1 MSKGLT
7 ESTATREAVK
17 ARAIKV
23 YTHLI
28 RGLRPQE
35 IGQLEKLPHSTVYW
49 LIQEGGRLLGGDLTR
64 LAKSGILRE
73 MFIKSQYRE
82 RNFWTIHATATK
94 PKEKLQALEQLRE
107 EALFQL
113 NLAER
118 LHLVD
123 EKADLSKAVNT
134 LSDLIALASSNGHA
148 SPTDHA
154 GLLPASRS

>member
-1 MSKGLT
+1 MSKDLT
-7 ESTATREAVK
+7 ESAATHEAVK

-28 RGLRPQE
+28 RGLRPVE

-64 LAKSGILRE
+64 LAKSGLLRE

-82 RNFWTIHATATK
+82 RTLWATHATATK
-94 PKEKLQALEQLRE
+94 PREKLQAIEQLRA

-123 EKADLSKAVNT
+123 EQADLTKAVNT
-134 LSDLIALASSNGHA
+134 LSDLIALASSNGHVQ
-148 SPTDHA
+148 SSTRD
-154 GLLPASRS
+154 GLLPTSRS